1 MTSYRLGEHAPA
13 LAVGVWVAPSAQVM
27 GNVHLGADSSV
38 WYGAVVRAD
47 NEPMYI
53 GAGSNVQDGA
63 VLHSDPGFALTI
75 GENVT
80 VGHQAMLHGCT
91 VGDGS
96 LIGIGAIVLNGAR
109 IGKNCLVAA
118 GALVTEGKHFPDGSL
133 IVGSPATVKR
143 SLSAEQIE
151 GLLASAVNYRANA
164 RKHAQHLEVVAT
176 TRLAAFL
183 R

>member
-1 MTSYRLGEHAPA
+1 MTIYRLGEQVPT
-13 LAVGVWVAPSAQVM
+13 LATGVWVAPSAQVM
-27 GNVHLGADSSV
+27 GNVHLGAHSSV

-47 NEPMYI
+47 NEPMHI

-80 VGHQAMLHGCT
+80 VGHQAVLHGCT

-109 IGKNCLVAA
+109 IGNNCLVAA

-133 IVGSPATVKR
+133 IVGSPATVQR
-143 SLSAEQIE
+143 ALSPEQTE
-151 GLLASAVNYRANA
+151 GLLTSAVTYRANA
-164 RKHAQHLEVVAT
+164 KRHAQHMEV
-176 TRLAAFL
+176 AAAP
-183 R
+183 